1 MNTTSPSEVYR
12 VPLII
17 RHWGS
22 VYSMI
27 IAAII
32 LIASSMMIDGCAPGH
47 NTAISRVTLA
57 TDTYTATL
65 NTLTAYRRLGWID
78 DDQYNEIEKYR
89 IVAAEALDAAE
100 QAIGS
105 DDEQY
110 LIYLRAFN
118 EAVQRLAM
126 IRSQIESTQAR
137 NGAP

>member
-1 MNTTSPSEVYR
+1 MNAISPSAVYR

-17 RHWGS
+17 KHWCA
-22 VYSMI
+22 VYSLI
-27 IAAII
+27 VATIV
-32 LIASSMMIDGCAPGH
+32 LIALMMDGCAPGH
-47 NTAISRVTLA
+47 NTAISRVTIA